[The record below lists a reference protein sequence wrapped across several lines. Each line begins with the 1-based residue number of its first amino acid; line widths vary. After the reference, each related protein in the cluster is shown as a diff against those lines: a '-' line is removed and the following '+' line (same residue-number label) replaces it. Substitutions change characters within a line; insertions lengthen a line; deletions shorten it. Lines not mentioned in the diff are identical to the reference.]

1 MCNGNPYQNQPVLLA
16 DKKTCRFY
24 SVPGFLG
31 HHEVLCGKFQ
41 DSCSIKITNVKL
53 SKPNCLDVGRLSI
66 LFPSHIAS
74 NVNSS
79 FIRLNFI

>member
-41 DSCSIKITNVKL
+41 DSCRIKITL
-53 SKPNCLDVGRLSI
+53 CGFFCRI
-66 LFPSHIAS
+66 
-74 NVNSS
+74 
-79 FIRLNFI
+79 